1 MKLLCTL
8 KKETERRRLKIERL
22 ACFSPVKPESE
33 ANEISKSLAADLVD
47 ALASEIGN
55 EFFVEEQKS
64 FSHLSCLTG
73 HLDLKDNN
81 FL

>member
-22 ACFSPVKPESE
+22 ACFSPVKPEYE
-33 ANEISKSLAADLVD
+33 ANEVSKSLATDLVD
-47 ALASEIGN
+47 AQASEIVH

-64 FSHLSCLTG
+64 LSDLSCLMG
-73 HLDLKDNN
+73 DLDLKDNN